1 MGYRIMIPDRV
12 NKKIL
17 RFDKNTRKL
26 LYDYISKNLKDTDN
40 PRLHGKALTGNL
52 KGLWR
57 YRIMEISDSCIFY
70 ANLSLDGVLEKTE
83 KYNDNNEIDEIEEI
97 NRHIRVVNANFG
109 DYLPRIE
116 FSNWL

>member
-17 RFDKNTRKL
+17 IFDKNTRKL

-57 YRIMEISDSCIFY
+57 YKI
-70 ANLSLDGVLEKTE
+70 
-83 KYNDNNEIDEIEEI
+83 IDYRLIVDIQDEQLIIVAVDFEHRSKI
-97 NRHIRVVNANFG
+97 
-109 DYLPRIE
+109 YL
-116 FSNWL
+116 

>member
-1 MGYRIMIPDRV
+1 MGYRIMILDKV

-17 RFDKNTRKL
+17 GFDKNTRKL

-57 YRIMEISDSCIFY
+57 YRIM
-70 ANLSLDGVLEKTE
+70 
-83 KYNDNNEIDEIEEI
+83 
-97 NRHIRVVNANFG
+97 
-109 DYLPRIE
+109 DYRLIVDIQDKQLIIVAVDFEHRSKIY
-116 FSNWL
+116 L

>member
-17 RFDKNTRKL
+17 IFDKNTRKL

-40 PRLHGKALTGNL
+40 PRLHGKALSGNL

-57 YRIMEISDSCIFY
+57 YRIMDYRLIVDMQDEQLIIV
-70 ANLSLDGVLEKTE
+70 A
-83 KYNDNNEIDEIEEI
+83 IDFEHRSKI
-97 NRHIRVVNANFG
+97 
-109 DYLPRIE
+109 YL
-116 FSNWL
+116 

>member
-1 MGYRIMIPDRV
+1 MGYRIRIPDRV

-17 RFDKNTRKL
+17 RFDKNIRKL

-57 YRIMEISDSCIFY
+57 YRIMDYRLIVDIQ
-70 ANLSLDGVLEKTE
+70 
-83 KYNDNNEIDEIEEI
+83 DEQLIIVAVDFEHRNKI
-97 NRHIRVVNANFG
+97 
-109 DYLPRIE
+109 YL
-116 FSNWL
+116 

>member
-17 RFDKNTRKL
+17 IFDKNTRKL

-40 PRLHGKALTGNL
+40 PRLHGKAWTGNL

-57 YRIMEISDSCIFY
+57 YKI
-70 ANLSLDGVLEKTE
+70 
-83 KYNDNNEIDEIEEI
+83 IDYRLIVDIQDEQLIIVAVDFEHRSKI
-97 NRHIRVVNANFG
+97 
-109 DYLPRIE
+109 YL
-116 FSNWL
+116 